1 MLLRDSYGVGQ
12 IKSVT
17 GNKILRI
24 LKSQGMRLLC
34 SVGWTSTYLCAGLA
48 PEIPED
54 LYQLIKKAV
63 SMRKHLD
70 ANKKDKDAKF
80 HLILVESRIH
90 RLARYYKV
98 GRLHVACRVTMVHC
112 CAVVVSI
119 NPLVDC
125 VPPRRR
131 LASCHPTGSMSRQR
145 HRRWCRKHG
154 RWCVFHQC
162 SVCNILLK

>member
-12 IKSVT
+12 VKSVT

-24 LKSQGMRLLC
+24 LKSQGMLGANRRVHCRSQLRRH
-34 SVGWTSTYLCAGLA
+34 TGLA

-98 GRLHVACRVTMVHC
+98 C
-112 CAVVVSI
+112 CYCAMHAATS
-119 NPLVDC
+119 
-125 VPPRRR
+125 
-131 LASCHPTGSMSRQR
+131 
-145 HRRWCRKHG
+145 
-154 RWCVFHQC
+154 
-162 SVCNILLK
+162 